1 MDLRNRGA
9 ESVPLMDTTASP
21 MRPEKDD
28 GLGRSLLARNMP
40 RWTDES
46 RNDRPKELNNA
57 AFSTVQVLNSM
68 IGSGVLSFPYVFA
81 NCGWILSILLLGL
94 SAVVCYATSIM
105 LLRVGQAVGHPKGE
119 LSEVIEKTLGVPWRK
134 GVDICIAL
142 SCLGALLT
150 YYNVIGT
157 LGSDLLKSVRHDDG
171 TELVVDT
178 YAGFMFVVVGLVAA
192 PPCFFREYG
201 ELTPISLL
209 SLSFIV
215 FTTLVVMGKGID
227 KGHAIPAGPDSWYA
241 PVTLLGNF
249 VYATSMQ
256 YVVFEM
262 YASMEATSRPAVK
275 SVVAGAVGCGCS
287 ILLVMGLGGV
297 AAIGSD
303 VESDVLSSLDSK
315 TILVKVLYGC
325 TIAHLCFYIPNDFI
339 IGRLFFWRSWG
350 VNYLQM
356 PEQRHVV
363 TTFCFVFGPLAL
375 MASIPRD
382 MVNGV
387 FELCIALT
395 GEIPTTIAALVAPC
409 LAYRA
414 AVLDR
419 GEADAP
425 VSAAQT
431 TAILYGAYFV
441 LFISPIVTLYQF
453 IDDCVDDG
461 CASYDGRR

>member
-46 RNDRPKELNNA
+46 RHDRPKELNNA

-94 SAVVCYATSIM
+94 SAVACYATSIM
-105 LLRVGQAVGHPKGE
+105 LLRGQAVGHPKGE

-134 GVDICIAL
+134 G
-142 SCLGALLT
+142 
-150 YYNVIGT
+150 
-157 LGSDLLKSVRHDDG
+157 
-171 TELVVDT
+171 LVVDT

-209 SLSFIV
+209 SPRSSPSRRR
-215 FTTLVVMGKGID
+215 
-227 KGHAIPAGPDSWYA
+227 GHGQGHRQGPRHPAGPDSWYA

-256 YVVFEM
+256 RRLRDVR
-262 YASMEATSRPAVK
+262 AMEATARPAVK

-303 VESDVLSSLDSK
+303 VDSDVLSSLDSK
-315 TILVKVLYGC
+315 TILVKVLYG
-325 TIAHLCFYIPNDFI
+325 ARSRPCFYIPNDFI

-356 PEQRHVV
+356 PEQRHVF
-363 TTFCFVFGPLAL
+363 TTFCFVF
-375 MASIPRD
+375 
-382 MVNGV
+382 
-387 FELCIALT
+387 
-395 GEIPTTIAALVAPC
+395 AP
-409 LAYRA
+409 
-414 AVLDR
+414 
-419 GEADAP
+419 G
-425 VSAAQT
+425 
-431 TAILYGAYFV
+431 
-441 LFISPIVTLYQF
+441 F